1 MRHAAVPGRDN
12 GAARDGGCAVIVE
25 GAVAVARRTG
35 DVDLA
40 AGDGQITV
48 GVDAVAARVDA
59 DGAAGDCN
67 AAVGAAAEAVRPSTA
82 EAALVGAAR
91 GVESV
96 VTGDDVDR
104 AAGNVNGLALDALVA
119 FRDVERAVRD
129 RDGLVRVHAV
139 VAGRDGE
146 GAAGDGHIAVCMH
159 TIVRAVER
167 VAAAADGDVG
177 AGLDALGARVVGETG
192 AAAAAGGDG
201 AGGVKERE
209 RRLGL
214 NAVLARREREHGR
227 TDEDAAERTVT
238 VVGGAQR
245 VAAARHGHVRL
256 LEHEAVLAVD
266 AVVRCR
272 DVHGRALDLQGVL
285 ARDAVVGIARHGER
299 AAARDDE
306 VALGVQA
313 GVRLLISGGGEAVAV
328 IIAAAVGEGAG
339 RAVREID
346 EHIRR
351 FIDIERAAVRARDVG
366 VAQHERH
373 VRARRVDEHASVRER
388 TGEHVHAAVRD
399 GHVVGPGEGDL
410 SRVGQIRRGHICV
423 VEPLRDG
430 IVICIGIGAGAG
442 GFPARAQ
449 YAYQQ
454 SRAQQHGQDALG

>member
-1 MRHAAVPGRDN
+1 
-12 GAARDGGCAVIVE
+12 
-25 GAVAVARRTG
+25 
-35 DVDLA
+35 
-40 AGDGQITV
+40 
-48 GVDAVAARVDA
+48 
-59 DGAAGDCN
+59 
-67 AAVGAAAEAVRPSTA
+67 
-82 EAALVGAAR
+82 
-91 GVESV
+91 
-96 VTGDDVDR
+96 
-104 AAGNVNGLALDALVA
+104 
-119 FRDVERAVRD
+119 
-129 RDGLVRVHAV
+129 
-139 VAGRDGE
+139 
-146 GAAGDGHIAVCMH
+146 MH

-238 VVGGAQR
+238 VVGRAQR

-313 GVRLLISGGGEAVAV
+313 GVRLLIVGRGEAVAV

-410 SRVGQIRRGHICV
+410 SRVGQIRRGHNCV

-430 IVICIGIGAGAG
+430 IVICIGIGAGVG

-454 SRAQQHGQDALG
+454 SRTQQHGQDALG